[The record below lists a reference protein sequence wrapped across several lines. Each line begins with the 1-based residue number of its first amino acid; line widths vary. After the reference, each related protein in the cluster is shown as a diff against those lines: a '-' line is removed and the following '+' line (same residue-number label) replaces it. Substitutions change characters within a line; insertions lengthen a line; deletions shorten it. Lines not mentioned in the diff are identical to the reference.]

1 MAITSSVSKKI
12 GRFIPKTGWKDFDA
26 MLNLALD
33 KPMALMEIKAK
44 MWAEETLKEWKKNV
58 PVDTGNLRDSIE
70 IDNHLKDGYIIVGV
84 NEQKLIGPKKLR
96 SGGSKIGA
104 VRNIPPYNYVPA
116 AEKNAKDVSLR
127 FFVEKIWFEIARQ
140 KAEEFFR

>member
-1 MAITSSVSKKI
+1 
-12 GRFIPKTGWKDFDA
+12 
-26 MLNLALD
+26 MLDLALE
-33 KPMALMEIKAK
+33 KPVALMEIKAK

-58 PVDTGNLRDSIE
+58 PVDTGNLKDSIE

-96 SGGSKIGA
+96 SGGGRYGA

-116 AEKNAKDVSLR
+116 AEKNAKDVRLR